1 MKNLEFKGEYKDL
14 IISGK
19 KVATIRIGKLPI
31 KKGQKL
37 YIHSGGYVIGEAIV
51 KDVKIIRL
59 KDIDNDMAKKD
70 GFESKEELIAKLKE
84 HYPFLKKDEPLTYIE
99 FEFKPYENPIPS
111 EDFAWQGFEKN
122 PIEIAKIGIEKKDEL
137 LLSNKEVELLKI
149 LIEEGSIRKAALRLG
164 NLKKREIFRRI
175 LRKIMR
181 RLQSMES
188 TKDLSE

>member
-1 MKNLEFKGEYKDL
+1 
-14 IISGK
+14 
-19 KVATIRIGKLPI
+19 
-31 KKGQKL
+31 
-37 YIHSGGYVIGEAIV
+37 
-51 KDVKIIRL
+51 
-59 KDIDNDMAKKD
+59 MAR
-70 GFESKEELIAKLKE
+70 FR
-84 HYPFLKKDEPLTYIE
+84 
-99 FEFKPYENPIPS
+99 
-111 EDFAWQGFEKN
+111 KN